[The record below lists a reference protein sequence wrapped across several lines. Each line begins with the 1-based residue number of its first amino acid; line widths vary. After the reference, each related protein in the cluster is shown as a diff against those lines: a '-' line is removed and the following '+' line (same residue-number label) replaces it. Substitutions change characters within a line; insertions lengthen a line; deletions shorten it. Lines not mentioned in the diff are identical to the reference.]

1 MSSLAHSLLGSTRSA
16 VMAALLL
23 HPETALHVREL
34 ARLTGSSPGS
44 LHRELRTLT
53 ELGLLLR
60 EEIGRQVNY
69 RANVHSPVF
78 AELAGFLRKTV
89 GVVDVLR
96 AALQSLAGDIEMAF
110 VYGSVAAG
118 RESARSDVDVMVLGQ
133 ASFADIAQAL
143 APTQENLRR
152 EVNAT
157 VMKLTDFKHKYRA
170 GEGFAASVRNEPK
183 LWLIGNDD
191 DLAKLVEDRPA

>member
-1 MSSLAHSLLGSTRSA
+1 MTSLAHSLLGSTRSA
-16 VMAALLL
+16 VLAAVLL

-53 ELGLLLR
+53 GLGVLLR
-60 EEIGRQVNY
+60 EENGRQVNY
-69 RANVHSPVF
+69 RANTASPVF
-78 AELAGFLRKTV
+78 EDLAGFLRKTV

-96 AALQSLAGDIEMAF
+96 GELAPLAGEIALAF

-118 RESARSDVDVMVLGQ
+118 RESARSDIDVMVLGN
-133 ASFADIAQAL
+133 AGFATVAQAL
-143 APTQENLRR
+143 APTQANMRR

-157 VMKLTDFKHKYRA
+157 VMKPADFARKYHA
-170 GEGFAASVRNEPK
+170 GEGFAASVRREPK
-183 LWLIGNDD
+183 LWLIGSDD
-191 DLAKLVEDRPA
+191 EFAKLVEDRPA

>member
-1 MSSLAHSLLGSTRSA
+1 MTSLAHSLLGSTRSA
-16 VMAALLL
+16 VLAAVLL

-53 ELGLLLR
+53 GLGVLLR
-60 EEIGRQVNY
+60 EENGRQVNY
-69 RANVHSPVF
+69 RANTASPVF
-78 AELAGFLRKTV
+78 EDLAGFLRKTV

-96 AALQSLAGDIEMAF
+96 GGLAPLAGEIALAF

-118 RESARSDVDVMVLGQ
+118 RESARSDIDVMVLGK
-133 ASFADIAQAL
+133 AGFAAVAQAL
-143 APTQENLRR
+143 APTQASLRR

-157 VMKLTDFKHKYRA
+157 VMKPADFARKYHA
-170 GEGFAASVRNEPK
+170 GEGFAASVRREPK
-183 LWLIGNDD
+183 LWLIGSDD
-191 DLAKLVEDRPA
+191 EFAKLVEDRPA